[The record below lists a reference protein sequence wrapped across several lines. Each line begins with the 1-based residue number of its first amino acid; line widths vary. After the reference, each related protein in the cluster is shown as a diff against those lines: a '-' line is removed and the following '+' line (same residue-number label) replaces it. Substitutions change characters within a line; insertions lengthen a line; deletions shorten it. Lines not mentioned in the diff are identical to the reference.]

1 MMDEKRRAK
10 NDLERRVR
18 NRFAPQG
25 VQSYEDHTFDCLTA
39 IEEMKGH
46 FEEFFVL

>member
-1 MMDEKRRAK
+1 MDEKRRAK